1 MNLISHNL
9 LSSLSQSASQSPR
22 LRMNYNFHPDSES
35 PSQRLL
41 NALEPGTDL
50 PIHRHRHTE
59 ETYIVL
65 KGSLIVKF
73 YDDLKNL
80 TAQAELNPL
89 KENFGINIPVG
100 QWHTIEV
107 LETGTVIFE
116 CKDGPYKPLDGSDM
130 LFLGL

>member
-1 MNLISHNL
+1 MQLISSQL
-9 LSSLSQSASQSPR
+9 LSDLSKSASESPR
-22 LRMNYNFHPDSES
+22 LRMNYNFHSDSES

-73 YDDLKNL
+73 YDDNKNL
-80 TAQAELNPL
+80 TAQAELNPQ

-107 LETGTVIFE
+107 LEAGTVIFE
-116 CKDGPYKPLDGSDM
+116 CKDGPYRPLDVVDI
-130 LFLGL
+130 L